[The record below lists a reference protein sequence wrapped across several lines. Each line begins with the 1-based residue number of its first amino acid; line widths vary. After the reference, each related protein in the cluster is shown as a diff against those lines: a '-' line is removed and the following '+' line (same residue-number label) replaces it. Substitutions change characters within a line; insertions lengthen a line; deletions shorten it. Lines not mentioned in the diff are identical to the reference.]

1 MTTHRPSLIAGTFL
15 LFFFFLLIGFCFYTL
30 ANSWSRV
37 IDRSSACGNMYAL
50 CCFLSSSVDWIQF
63 NISQRAINVIRT
75 KSTSGTILRF
85 SFDHMNHISTT
96 INKLTAM
103 IRIQHWHTTV
113 SSNPAGR
120 RFSSCLTIQ
129 HRLHLTGSHE
139 KIYNLHGGTHQCV
152 CWRSY
157 KSPSERN
164 VLKSEKEASAL
175 SGPLSFSELLEL
187 CIQQQ

>member
-50 CCFLSSSVDWIQF
+50 CCFLSSPVDWIQF

-75 KSTSGTILRF
+75 KSTSGTILWF
-85 SFDHMNHISTT
+85 SFDPMNHISTT

-103 IRIQHWHTTV
+103 ILTTLAHD
-113 SSNPAGR
+113 SIFESRGAAQAFPR
-120 RFSSCLTIQ
+120 ERTFISDKFDHPTSTP
-129 HRLHLTGSHE
+129 
-139 KIYNLHGGTHQCV
+139 
-152 CWRSY
+152 SY
-157 KSPSERN
+157 WLP
-164 VLKSEKEASAL
+164 
-175 SGPLSFSELLEL
+175 
-187 CIQQQ
+187 